1 VLDCTYA
8 RARCR
13 TVRHLNTRDGPL
25 ARDTRGTVRYEMN
38 NLDRRLVFVDWDND
52 MQVLVFAEE
61 IEILRQPGGLAA

>member
-1 VLDCTYA
+1 MLDCTYA
-8 RARCR
+8 GARCR

-25 ARDTRGTVRYEMN
+25 ACDPHGTIQYEMN
-38 NLDRRLVFVDWDND
+38 NLDRRLVFVVWDND